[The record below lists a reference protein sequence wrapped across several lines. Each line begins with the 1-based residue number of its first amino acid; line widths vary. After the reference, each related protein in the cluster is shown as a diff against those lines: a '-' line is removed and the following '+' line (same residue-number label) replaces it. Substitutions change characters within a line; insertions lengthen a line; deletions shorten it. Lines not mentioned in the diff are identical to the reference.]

1 MTQIVPT
8 EMTATTPRTGVAR
21 LHHNAWIT
29 RDQEATRRFYED
41 MIGLPL
47 VATWSE
53 TDELF
58 GAERVYCHT
67 FFGLDDGSALAFF
80 QFANQSDQDLFG
92 PAMPETP
99 FSHIA
104 LKVDHA
110 TQDAVAARL
119 AAAGYEEPATFVL
132 EHGYCRSL
140 YVRDPNGLLV
150 ELTADHRDVE
160 AIAATRAATAHEDL
174 ATWLAGDHTSNNTYR

>member
-1 MTQIVPT
+1 MTEAVR
-8 EMTATTPRTGVAR
+8 TTTVAR

-41 MIGLPL
+41 LIGLPL

-67 FFGLDDGSALAFF
+67 FFGLADGSALAFF

-92 PAMPETP
+92 PRMPESP
-99 FSHIA
+99 FAHIA
-104 LKVDHA
+104 LKVDDA
-110 TQDAVAARL
+110 TQDDVAKRL
-119 AAAGYEEPATFVL
+119 ADAGYLEPATFVL

-150 ELTADHRDVE
+150 ELTADHPDVE
-160 AIAATRAATAHEDL
+160 AISAARAATAHQDL
-174 ATWLAGDHTSNNTYR
+174 AKWLNGDHTSNNTYR

>member
-1 MTQIVPT
+1 MNDTLRT
-8 EMTATTPRTGVAR
+8 TAVAR
-21 LHHNAWIT
+21 LHHNAWVT
-29 RDQEATRRFYED
+29 EDQEATRRFYED
-41 MIGLPL
+41 LIGLPL

-67 FFGLDDGSALAFF
+67 FFGLADGSALAFF
-80 QFANQSDQDLFG
+80 QFANRSDQDLFG
-92 PAMPETP
+92 PTMAESP

-104 LKVDHA
+104 LKIDREA
-110 TQDAVAARL
+110 QDAVSERL
-119 AAAGYEEPATFVL
+119 ADAGYEAPATFVL

-150 ELTADHRDVE
+150 ELTADHPDVD
-160 AIAATRAATAHEDL
+160 AINATRRLTAHADL
-174 ATWLAGDHTSNNTYR
+174 ANWLQGDHTSNNTYR

>member
-1 MTQIVPT
+1 MTETLRPT
-8 EMTATTPRTGVAR
+8 AVAR
-21 LHHNAWIT
+21 LHHNAWVT
-29 RDQEATRRFYED
+29 KDQEATRRFYED
-41 MIGLPL
+41 LIGLPL

-67 FFGLDDGSALAFF
+67 FFGLADGSALAFF

-92 PAMPETP
+92 PTMPESP

-104 LKVDHA
+104 LKIDRA
-110 TQDAVAARL
+110 AQDAVSERL
-119 AAAGYEEPATFVL
+119 AAAGYEAPATFVL

-140 YVRDPNGLLV
+140 YVRDPNGLLI
-150 ELTADHRDVE
+150 ELTADHPDVE
-160 AIAATRAATAHEDL
+160 SINARRLTTAHADL
-174 ATWLAGDHTSNNTYR
+174 ANWLQGDHTSNNTYR

>member
-1 MTQIVPT
+1 MS
-8 EMTATTPRTGVAR
+8 ETTHTSAVAR
-21 LHHNAWIT
+21 LHHNAWVT
-29 RDQEATRRFYED
+29 RDQEATRQFYED
-41 MIGLPL
+41 LIGLPL

-67 FFGLDDGSALAFF
+67 FFGLADGSALAFF
-80 QFANQSDQDLFG
+80 QFANESDQELFG
-92 PAMPETP
+92 PPMPESP

-104 LKVDHA
+104 LKVDHD
-110 TQDAVAARL
+110 TQDGVAKRL
-119 AAAGYEEPATFVL
+119 ADAGYEAPATFVL

-150 ELTADHRDVE
+150 ELTADHADVE
-160 AIAATRAATAHEDL
+160 AINATRVATAHADL
-174 ATWLAGDHTSNNTYR
+174 ANWLAGDHTSNNTYR